1 MVNHE
6 SDITI
11 TCHTQPQQASHAHD
25 PPTTQDAPTASV
37 HLRDAS
43 VVRGFSGRERDE

>member
-43 VVRGFSGRERDE
+43 VIRGFSGRERDE